1 MGHGEG
7 GGGTEE
13 DEGGLEGVRNTV
25 QIMHIMNSN
34 GKTGYLMYL
43 SRGTVQ
49 AASPSVH
56 PKQPSLS
63 PSPAQQS

>member
-1 MGHGEG
+1 MGHGKG
-7 GGGTEE
+7 CGGTEE
-13 DEGGLEGVRNTV
+13 DEGRFEGVKNTV

-34 GKTGYLMYL
+34 GKIGYLMYL

-49 AASPSVH
+49 AASPSFR
-56 PKQPSLS
+56 PKQPSLL